1 MGATAGRGW
10 LQRLRERGVIRVAA
24 SYAVIAWLL
33 LQIADVTFEPMGAPK
48 WAMPSL
54 IVAAVLGFPIA
65 VALAWFYE
73 AGDRGVALDTA
84 AEGVA
89 RPVIHG
95 LRRYADLLIIGVL
108 LATVA
113 VLLVRQSNQNLS
125 TSRDG
130 SREPAESTVQLAV
143 LPFQMAHPDPVS
155 DYLALALPDAI
166 TTRLANLHTLRIRPT
181 VTVLRAARNETD
193 PQRLGRALSVDHVLT
208 GVLHTTGDEMRVNL
222 QLVRVNDGVPVWGE
236 SIQLPGGELLP
247 FRDHPFVEDIINALQ
262 LQITA
267 MERERLFSGRQP
279 DAHAYQLHLVGRTAL
294 AQHTEQGMREA
305 ARSFQSAI
313 DRDADFAA
321 AHAGLARAAAEMTL
335 RFATKPEVE
344 EWHQRALAAAREAL
358 RLDPYSAEAHEAMT
372 AIYRKT
378 EFMWDLVLQ
387 HGLRALELNPSL
399 EQPYFYIAGAYYHL
413 GLFDDAVDVVARG
426 IAANPAGD
434 LVEGKRARGVAQ
446 LLSGRF
452 DEARATFEEVR
463 PQSDP
468 RTIDH
473 YLASAIYYSGD
484 VEGAL
489 ETLEDLSA
497 SSSASASS
505 RARST
510 RAALLAQMGRRD
522 EAMALALAV
531 GGGADPRP
539 PDGKQAVY
547 MDHHVAQGLATAW
560 AQLGRP
566 DHALAWLEQAA
577 ATGFPCYPWFER
589 DSLLDPVRS
598 DPAVRAF
605 LDAMKAS
612 HAEIVQS
619 TPRLPRE

>member
-1 MGATAGRGW
+1 MNDSTESGPVEFWT
-10 LQRLRERGVIRVAA
+10 RLRRRKVVQWGLVYVAA
-24 SYAVIAWLL
+24 AWGFLQGLEYVSEAFHWPEQLRQIALIALLIGLPVVLVLAWYHGDRGKQRITTPEFAILMLL
-33 LQIADVTFEPMGAPK
+33 LLLGGGAFWSYQRAGEGRKDADVTAT
-48 WAMPSL
+48 
-54 IVAAVLGFPIA
+54 
-65 VALAWFYE
+65 
-73 AGDRGVALDTA
+73 TA
-84 AEGVA
+84 
-89 RPVIHG
+89 
-95 LRRYADLLIIGVL
+95 
-108 LATVA
+108 
-113 VLLVRQSNQNLS
+113 RQ
-125 TSRDG
+125 DG
-130 SREPAESTVQLAV
+130 SPEMRAVELAV
-143 LPFQMAHPDPVS
+143 LPFQMAHIDPVS
-155 DYLALALPDAI
+155 GYLALALPDAI

-193 PQRLGRALSVDHVLT
+193 PQRLGLALSVDHVLT
-208 GVLHTTGDEMRVNL
+208 GVLHMTRDETRVNL

-372 AIYRKT
+372 AIYRNT
-378 EFMWDLVLQ
+378 EFQWDLVLQ

-484 VEGAL
+484 VERAL
-489 ETLEDLSA
+489 EILEALSA

-589 DSLLDPVRS
+589 DSLLDPIRS
-598 DPAVRAF
+598 DPAVRDF
-605 LDAMKAS
+605 LEAMKAS